1 MQARE
6 AALALLWRRFFHLS
20 AGRSQHEA
28 MYVAA
33 VGIETAPVWLA
44 RLWQVK
50 QNCVLFYCNETMGR
64 GNFNNVWNGVVINA
78 PAKKK

>member
-1 MQARE
+1 
-6 AALALLWRRFFHLS
+6 
-20 AGRSQHEA
+20 

-33 VGIETAPVWLA
+33 VGIETAPVWPA